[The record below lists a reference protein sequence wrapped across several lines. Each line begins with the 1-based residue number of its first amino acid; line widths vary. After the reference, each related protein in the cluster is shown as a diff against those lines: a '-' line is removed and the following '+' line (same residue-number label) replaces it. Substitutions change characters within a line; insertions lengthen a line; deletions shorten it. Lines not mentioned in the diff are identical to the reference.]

1 MMVGACAGR
10 GRMDT
15 PVTSGVLLRWR
26 KMDRGHTN
34 QGVVAGLLGDHRFAP
49 APSWA
54 EEGRGMPTGQ
64 PISRERLTE
73 PPGAVYTATILE
85 PSYRFMLA
93 EYFDALLEVNKA
105 WVVMLGD
112 CDIVPTE
119 HVQRLL
125 TALQRMTEDG
135 AESFA
140 EFNPAHEYFYS
151 HLEHRLAE
159 YAGVDAAGDINLGR
173 TRPEPLTR
181 MALRNRI
188 LGLVEN
194 LGALIATLLDLA
206 EREADT
212 VMPQWTHMQP
222 AQPSTMGHYFVGLVD
237 ALLRDVERLVAAYRT
252 TNACTL
258 GCGALAGTSYPID
271 REAVA
276 VLLGFDAVRE
286 NTIDCVASGD
296 YALEVSAAVANLGVT
311 LSRMCEDFYLWH
323 TDEFGLVEIGDS
335 FSGSSSMMPQKKN
348 AYPFEY
354 IRARGARAVGDM
366 TAAFGALHNTN
377 FGDIKDVEEEMV
389 PPVFRACDEM
399 LVSLRL
405 LRGVLETLTVHR
417 ERCAA
422 RAAAGFA
429 TATEL
434 AATLHRHSG
443 LDYRSAHRIVGHLV
457 LLATQRDIDPSQ
469 VDSVLL
475 DEAARAIV
483 GNDAGL
489 RDQQIRDALDPRGFV
504 AAHTVRGGPA
514 RQPLEQ
520 AINEADKVAGQRRD
534 WVAASRKR
542 LAAAH
547 DRLAERVRNH
557 LD

>member
-1 MMVGACAGR
+1 
-10 GRMDT
+10 
-15 PVTSGVLLRWR
+15 
-26 KMDRGHTN
+26 
-34 QGVVAGLLGDHRFAP
+34 
-49 APSWA
+49 
-54 EEGRGMPTGQ
+54 MPDQ

-73 PPGAVYTATILE
+73 PPGEVYTSTVLE
-85 PSYRFMLA
+85 PSYRFMLT

-105 WVVMLGD
+105 WAVMLSD
-112 CDIVPTE
+112 CDIVPAD
-119 HVQRLL
+119 HVRRLL
-125 TALQRMTEDG
+125 AALQRMTGDG
-135 AESFA
+135 AASFA
-140 EFNPAHEYFYS
+140 EFNPAYEYFYS

-159 YAGVDAAGDINLGR
+159 YAGADAAGEINLGR

-181 MALRNRI
+181 MALRARI
-188 LGLVEN
+188 LDLSEH
-194 LGALIATLLDLA
+194 LGALIGTVLDIA

-222 AQPSTMGHYFVGLVD
+222 AQPSTMGHYLVGLAG
-237 ALLRDVERLVAAYRT
+237 ALLRDADRLVAAYRT

-258 GCGALAGTSYPID
+258 GCGALAGTSYPVD
-271 REAVA
+271 REVVA
-276 VLLGFDAVRE
+276 VLLGFDEVRD

-296 YALEVSAAVANLGVT
+296 YALETSAGVANLGIT
-311 LSRMCEDFYLWH
+311 LSRMCEDLYLWH

-399 LVSLRL
+399 LLSLRL
-405 LRGVLETLTVHR
+405 LRGAIETLTVHR
-417 ERCAA
+417 DRCAA

-434 AATLHRHSG
+434 AATVHRESG
-443 LDYRSAHRIVGHLV
+443 LDYRSAHRVVGHLV
-457 LLATQRDIDPSQ
+457 LLATRRGIAPSN
-469 VDSVLL
+469 VDSALL
-475 DEAARAIV
+475 DEAARDIL
-483 GNDAGL
+483 GTSAGL
-489 RDQQIRDALDPRGFV
+489 SDQQVRDALDPRGFV

-514 RQPLEQ
+514 KQPLQQSISDARKLAEH
-520 AINEADKVAGQRRD
+520 RRD
-534 WVAASRKR
+534 WVAESRQR

-547 DRLAERVRNH
+547 DRLTERVRDR
-557 LD
+557 LG

>member
-1 MMVGACAGR
+1 
-10 GRMDT
+10 
-15 PVTSGVLLRWR
+15 
-26 KMDRGHTN
+26 
-34 QGVVAGLLGDHRFAP
+34 
-49 APSWA
+49 
-54 EEGRGMPTGQ
+54 MPTDQ

-73 PPGAVYTATILE
+73 APGEVYTSTVLE
-85 PSYRFMLA
+85 PSYRFMLT

-105 WVVMLGD
+105 WAVMLGD
-112 CDIVPTE
+112 CDIVPAE
-119 HVQRLL
+119 HVRRLL
-125 TALQRMTEDG
+125 AALQRMTEDG
-135 AESFA
+135 AESFS

-151 HLEHRLAE
+151 HLEYRLAE
-159 YAGVDAAGDINLGR
+159 YAGVDAAGEINLGR

-181 MALRNRI
+181 MALRERI
-188 LGLVEN
+188 LGLAEN
-194 LGALIATLLDLA
+194 LGALIGTLLDLA

-222 AQPSTMGHYFVGLVD
+222 AQPSTMGHYLVGLAN
-237 ALLRDVERLVAAYRT
+237 ALLRDAERLVAAYRT

-258 GCGALAGTSYPID
+258 GCGALAGTSYPVD
-271 REAVA
+271 REVVA

-296 YALEVSAAVANLGVT
+296 YALEASAAVANLGIT

-399 LVSLRL
+399 LQSLRL
-405 LRGVLETLTVHR
+405 LGGALETLTVHR

-434 AATLHRHSG
+434 AATLHRNSE
-443 LDYRSAHRIVGHLV
+443 LDYRSAHRVVGHLV
-457 LLATQRDIDPSQ
+457 LLATQRGVTPSN
-469 VDSVLL
+469 VDSALL
-475 DEAARAIV
+475 DEAARDTV
-483 GNDAGL
+483 GRDAGL
-489 RDQQIRDALDPRGFV
+489 SDQQIRDALDPRGFV

-514 RQPLEQ
+514 KHALEQ
-520 AINEADKVAGQRRD
+520 AINDARNLAEQRRN
-534 WVAASRKR
+534 WVDASRKR
-542 LAAAH
+542 LADAH
-547 DRLAERVRNH
+547 NRLAERFTDHRG
-557 LD
+557 

>member
-1 MMVGACAGR
+1 
-10 GRMDT
+10 
-15 PVTSGVLLRWR
+15 
-26 KMDRGHTN
+26 
-34 QGVVAGLLGDHRFAP
+34 
-49 APSWA
+49 
-54 EEGRGMPTGQ
+54 MPDQ

-73 PPGAVYTATILE
+73 PPGEVYTSTILE
-85 PSYRFMLA
+85 PSYRFMLT

-105 WVVMLGD
+105 WAVMLGD
-112 CDIVPTE
+112 CDIVPAD
-119 HVQRLL
+119 HVRRLL
-125 TALQRMTEDG
+125 AALQRMTGDG
-135 AESFA
+135 AASFA
-140 EFNPAHEYFYS
+140 EFNPAYEYFYS

-159 YAGVDAAGDINLGR
+159 YAGADAAGEINLGR

-181 MALRNRI
+181 MALRARI
-188 LGLVEN
+188 LDLSEQ
-194 LGALIATLLDLA
+194 LGALIGTVLDIA

-222 AQPSTMGHYFVGLVD
+222 AQPSTMGHYLVGLAG
-237 ALLRDVERLVAAYRT
+237 ALLRDADRLVAAYRT

-258 GCGALAGTSYPID
+258 GCGALAGTSYPVD
-271 REAVA
+271 REVVA
-276 VLLGFDAVRE
+276 VLLGFDEVRE

-296 YALEVSAAVANLGVT
+296 YALETSAGVANLGIT
-311 LSRMCEDFYLWH
+311 LSRMCEDLYLWH

-399 LVSLRL
+399 LLSLRL
-405 LRGVLETLTVHR
+405 LRGALETLTVHR
-417 ERCAA
+417 DRCAA

-434 AATLHRHSG
+434 AATVHRESG
-443 LDYRSAHRIVGHLV
+443 LDYRSAHRVVGHLV
-457 LLATQRDIDPSQ
+457 LLATRRGIEPSN
-469 VDSVLL
+469 VDSALL
-475 DEAARAIV
+475 DEAARDIL
-483 GNDAGL
+483 GTSAGL
-489 RDQQIRDALDPRGFV
+489 SDQQVREALDPRGFV

-514 RQPLEQ
+514 MQPLQQSISDARKTAERGRDRV
-520 AINEADKVAGQRRD
+520 AEARQ
-534 WVAASRKR
+534 R

-547 DRLAERVRNH
+547 DRLAERVRDR
-557 LD
+557 LG